1 MADKNWSQIGDEIE
15 DMVRNALETKDF
27 GQLSQN
33 ISRTVGEAMENVGKS
48 VQNAVNKADA
58 KTREAAEKYSGRPG
72 TSADHTVYS
81 GTVEGKGSSSGRQT
95 SYEYSRST
103 MRSTRFQPGTGKKQ
117 KEFSPGAF

>member
-48 VQNAVNKADA
+48 VQSFFKGDPE
-58 KTREAAEKYSGRPG
+58 KRCGSGHEASGRAGDAGQG
-72 TSADHTVYS
+72 T
-81 GTVEGKGSSSGRQT
+81 GTVC
-95 SYEYSRST
+95 
-103 MRSTRFQPGTGKKQ
+103 F
-117 KEFSPGAF
+117 